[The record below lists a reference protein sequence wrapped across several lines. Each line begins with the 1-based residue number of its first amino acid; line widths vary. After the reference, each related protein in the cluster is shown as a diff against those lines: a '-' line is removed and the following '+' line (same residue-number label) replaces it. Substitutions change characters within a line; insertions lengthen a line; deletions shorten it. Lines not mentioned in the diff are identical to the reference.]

1 MCLHEEVEL
10 LGEFGTVY
18 KFPCVYLVYSF
29 FFWVLSWGK
38 GFSGLVLCHC

>member
-18 KFPCVYLVYSF
+18 KFPCVYLVCLF
-29 FFWVLSWGK
+29 FLFLGFVLGK
-38 GFSGLVLCHC
+38 RI